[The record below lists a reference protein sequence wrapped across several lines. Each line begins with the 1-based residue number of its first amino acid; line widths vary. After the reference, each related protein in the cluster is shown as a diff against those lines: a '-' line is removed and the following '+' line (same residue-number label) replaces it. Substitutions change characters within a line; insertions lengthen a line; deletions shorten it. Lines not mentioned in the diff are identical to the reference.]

1 MGRFNRGRVVW
12 SRRGCSY
19 PRHRYLMT
27 IGRGGGKSEGGVVCL
42 FEEESCGCCVWVFL
56 ELIWVGALNEN
67 EVGGSVGCGSE
78 FDAGLYFMVFG
89 ID

>member
-12 SRRGCSY
+12 SRRGCLY

-42 FEEESCGCCVWVFL
+42 FEEESCG
-56 ELIWVGALNEN
+56 E
-67 EVGGSVGCGSE
+67 
-78 FDAGLYFMVFG
+78 
-89 ID
+89 